1 MSSGCTTI
9 NESNYAAY
17 DASYNPTKNMCVN
30 TDGSLRM
37 QPGSNIAVKLGCSNE
52 EYACY
57 ANYTLNKKRQEL
69 DPKMAELY
77 ANAGTIRGVNNVH
90 YDSTMLSGVIW
101 AMLGTTVLY
110 YAFTKM

>member
-1 MSSGCTTI
+1 VTASGVLKTVI
-9 NESNYAAY
+9 NHP
-17 DASYNPTKNMCVN
+17 D
-30 TDGSLRM
+30 
-37 QPGSNIAVKLGCSNE
+37 QPAPGCSNE
-52 EYACY
+52 DYACY

-77 ANAGTIRGVNNVH
+77 ANTGTIRGVNNVH